1 MVAVLC
7 PDEPDLLGLVAEV
20 APPLA
25 AGNTV
30 VALVSE
36 RRPIP
41 SLDAGEVAAV
51 SDVRAGTAEPRLG
64 PPRGASAAPCG
75 HRDVNA
81 VADAT
86 GDPDLGR
93 RVVEL
98 AAESV

>member
-25 AGNTV
+25 AGNAV

-41 SLDAGEVAAV
+41 SLDAGEMAAV
-51 SDVRAGTAEPRLG
+51 SDVRAGLLNLVSGRREELLPRLAG
-64 PPRGASAAPCG
+64 
-75 HRDVNA
+75 
-81 VADAT
+81 T
-86 GDPDLGR
+86 GM
-93 RVVEL
+93 
-98 AAESV
+98 